1 MKVYFDPMAEIE
13 QAREQ
18 RTVIQYIKFLTL
30 ITQLIRRLK

>member
-13 QAREQ
+13 QDREQ